1 MSGRLAVVVAHPD
14 DDAWG
19 VTGTAALHAGDPA
32 FHLVAILATSG
43 ERGMIS
49 DPSLATRE
57 TLGAVR
63 EAEDAAGWRVL
74 GRPPDRLEFFRY
86 PDHDVTSVPRDE
98 LVGRIAG
105 VLREEHPDVVVT
117 FGPDGI
123 TAHPDHIRVGEAA
136 TEAFHRLRAEDADG
150 FRRLLY
156 ACLPQSM
163 IVRANEMLVA
173 SGEEPFD
180 ATRIYHPRGVPDET
194 IGVRVDCSAV
204 WQRKR
209 DAVKA
214 HLTQADDSALPPDLE
229 PVVYSTETFVQ
240 AWPERDPGTPVLADV
255 FEGL

>member
-1 MSGRLAVVVAHPD
+1 M
-14 DDAWG
+14 
-19 VTGTAALHAGDPA
+19 
-32 FHLVAILATSG
+32 
-43 ERGMIS
+43 
-49 DPSLATRE
+49 
-57 TLGAVR
+57 
-63 EAEDAAGWRVL
+63 
-74 GRPPDRLEFFRY
+74 
-86 PDHDVTSVPRDE
+86 
-98 LVGRIAG
+98 
-105 VLREEHPDVVVT
+105 VT

-136 TEAFHRLRAEDADG
+136 TEAFHRLRAKDADG

-214 HLTQADDSALPPDLE
+214 HLTQADDSALPPDLD

-240 AWPERDPGTPVLADV
+240 AWPERDPGTPVLATCSRGSEARV
-255 FEGL
+255 RAEGTGGAGLVASVR